1 MYAAPSFPMKHRSQ
15 RVRSAIL
22 FAGAGLL
29 ALSPSARA
37 EEPEQF
43 VLTQQTHV
51 LARAHANNSQDMV
64 EQGDQMATASAHGD
78 EQSQCSAGDDNV
90 SAATAQAR
98 VMRDFASPSRQG
110 YTLTALATAGGGHW
124 VRCGSCTFGICIGRF
139 PYDTAAD
146 STASSELAI
155 DVHFP
160 PDARPIPYKVFVR
173 VDPVQ
178 LAGIRPVIQLLS
190 ADGRSLLDAT
200 DPTKTVK
207 VEGGPGRD
215 LRFTV
220 SLAAGA
226 NHNGVADRVVTGGTV
241 RVVLSLER
249 APLIEAAIDNP
260 INNGTETHG
269 DFLPVGALLWDEHPL
284 CTGTLIGPR
293 TVLTAAHC
301 VYSNGDPTR
310 MVFVQGDKSTSAT
323 TRTEVT
329 ESFYPKIDS
338 DGFGYDDST
347 LTNDL
352 AIVHLKVSRTPAY
365 DLADPGQHPELPSIQ
380 NLVDAQTPL
389 TFVGFG
395 NKLSVQGDEVAT
407 GIKRQIPFPV
417 ALVDPDKFFYVN
429 HQGTTCHGDSGGP
442 ALLLD
447 HNVLYIFGI
456 ASGGQKNCAGYG
468 SLTRIDNST
477 YIKWIKPLIQ

>member
-1 MYAAPSFPMKHRSQ
+1 MYAAPSFSTQHRSQ
-15 RVRSAIL
+15 RVRSSLI
-22 FAGAGLL
+22 FAGVALL
-29 ALSPSARA
+29 ALAPSARA

-43 VLTQQTHV
+43 VLTQQTHA
-51 LARAHANNSQDMV
+51 LARAHANNTQDIIQ
-64 EQGDQMATASAHGD
+64 QGDQMATASAQGD
-78 EQSQCSAGDDNV
+78 EHSECNAGDENR

-98 VMRDFASPSRQG
+98 VIRDFAEPSRQG

-124 VRCGSCTFGICIGRF
+124 VHCGSCPGVCFLRF
-139 PYDTAAD
+139 PYNTAAD

-160 PDARPIPYKVFVR
+160 PDARPISYKLR
-173 VDPVQ
+173 LGVDVVQ
-178 LAGIRPVIQLLS
+178 LTGALPIVQLQS
-190 ADGRSLLDAT
+190 ADGRILFQGQS
-200 DPTKTVK
+200 PTQPIP

-215 LRFTV
+215 LHLTV
-220 SLAAGA
+220 SLGAYA
-226 NHNGVADRVVTGGTV
+226 NHNGVAGRVVTGGTV

-249 APLIEAAIDNP
+249 APLIEAGVDNP

-269 DFLPVGALLWDEHPL
+269 DFLPIGALLWDEHPL

-301 VYSNGDPTR
+301 VYGYGDPTR
-310 MVFVQGDKSTSAT
+310 MIFVQGDKSSSAT

-329 ESFYPKIDS
+329 ESFYPKNET

-352 AIVHLKVSRTPAY
+352 AIIHLR
-365 DLADPGQHPELPSIQ
+365 DPLMPVYALVDPKQHPELPSIQ

-395 NKLSVQGDEVAT
+395 NKLSTQGDEVAT
-407 GIKRQIPFPV
+407 GVKRQIPFPV
-417 ALVDPDKFFYVN
+417 ALVETGKFFYEN
-429 HQGTTCHGDSGGP
+429 HQGSTCHGDSGGP

-447 HNVLYIFGI
+447 NNVLYIYGI
-456 ASGGQKNCAGYG
+456 ASGGQERCAGYG
-468 SLTRIDNST
+468 SLTRLDDPR
-477 YIKWIKPLIQ
+477 YLKWIKPLIQ